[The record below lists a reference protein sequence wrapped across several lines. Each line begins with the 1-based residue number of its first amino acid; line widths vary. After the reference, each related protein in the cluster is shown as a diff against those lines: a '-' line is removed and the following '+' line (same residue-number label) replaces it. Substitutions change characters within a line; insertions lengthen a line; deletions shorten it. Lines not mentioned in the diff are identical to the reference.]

1 MITPAYSPT
10 ATERVL
16 PRMALDFTTGVLDSR
31 VAVTR
36 ALNTATAVNS
46 SGNIA
51 IVNANLPRFDY
62 NPVTLAPK
70 GLLIEE
76 ARTNTAVYSNDVT
89 GAGWSIGGL
98 TTSTP
103 TTSPDGT
110 ANAVLLLED
119 SSTGFH
125 RAFQVPTT
133 TAAAWTVT
141 AFFKPAGRSWVWLRM
156 SDSGGIKYAW
166 FNVTTGVVGTVEAG
180 LTATIT
186 PYKNGFYRCSI
197 TAATAA
203 AGAAAVIF
211 GTADADNSN
220 SFTGDPAKGI
230 YFYGLQVELGAFAT
244 SYIPTTTSS
253 LTRNA
258 DVVTMTGT
266 NFSDWYNA
274 GEGTFAVVADTAK
287 PTSLVVVAEI
297 TSVTDGT
304 SNNRAITRFITAS
317 VESLVISAGVVGT
330 QLSALYTVNTTSK
343 LVSALKQNS
352 FATAIGGATTIL
364 SGSGNMP
371 VGANRLNIGGL
382 GNLNGHVASI
392 RYWPQRVT
400 NSEVQAFSK

>member
-1 MITPAYSPT
+1 MITPSYAVT

-16 PRMALDFTTGVLDSR
+16 PRMALDFTTAVLDAR
-31 VAVTR
+31 VTVTR
-36 ALNTATAVNS
+36 ALNTATRVNS
-46 SGNIA
+46 SGYVESI
-51 IVNANLPRFDY
+51 NADLPRFDY
-62 NPVTLAPK
+62 DPVSKVCK

-76 ARTNTAVYSNDVT
+76 SRQNIFPYSNAFSTQWTSAGGSIIADDAISPSNTQTASKLTGARYRAPGLAAATRTISCFVKKLDGNHLFTIRIDSPTSLSAVYNLNT
-89 GAGWSIGGL
+89 GAVSSTPAGW
-98 TTSTP
+98 TTSMQDFGNGWYRCIATL
-103 TTSPDGT
+103 PD
-110 ANAVLLLED
+110 AIVNAVLISPNGGGASCYIWEAQLE
-119 SSTGFH
+119 
-125 RAFQVPTT
+125 A
-133 TAAAWTVT
+133 
-141 AFFKPAGRSWVWLRM
+141 
-156 SDSGGIKYAW
+156 
-166 FNVTTGVVGTVEAG
+166 
-180 LTATIT
+180 
-186 PYKNGFYRCSI
+186 
-197 TAATAA
+197 
-203 AGAAAVIF
+203 
-211 GTADADNSN
+211 
-220 SFTGDPAKGI
+220 
-230 YFYGLQVELGAFAT
+230 GAFAT
-244 SYIPTTTSS
+244 SLIPTNGSS

-258 DVVTMTGT
+258 DVVSMTGT